1 MHPIDITIKFFYVNI
16 RDLILYVEEENGAQ
30 EGNETFIRYYQRQF
44 QRQFVKENERQFGAH
59 VRRQTNNSWL
69 YLVNYAYLG

>member
-30 EGNETFIRYYQRQF
+30 EGNETFIRYY
-44 QRQFVKENERQFGAH
+44 
-59 VRRQTNNSWL
+59 
-69 YLVNYAYLG
+69 